1 MHEAVVGS
9 FRWRYHNKTFIID
22 RMHEQ
27 LFGFAI
33 YVNDGDR
40 LIDISFD
47 ELLYFVWRHELI
59 VLRRVL
65 KSR

>member
-40 LIDISFD
+40 LIDLALMSCCISSG
-47 ELLYFVWRHELI
+47 VTN
-59 VLRRVL
+59 
-65 KSR
+65 